1 MINNIS
7 TISLNLYLYRYLR
20 KNLKINIQLM
30 NIHYALNFTDADGAD
45 DDGAVDVAKHAGKV
59 SITPT
64 MMISCPFGFQRCSP
78 PAI

>member
-1 MINNIS
+1 
-7 TISLNLYLYRYLR
+7 
-20 KNLKINIQLM
+20 M